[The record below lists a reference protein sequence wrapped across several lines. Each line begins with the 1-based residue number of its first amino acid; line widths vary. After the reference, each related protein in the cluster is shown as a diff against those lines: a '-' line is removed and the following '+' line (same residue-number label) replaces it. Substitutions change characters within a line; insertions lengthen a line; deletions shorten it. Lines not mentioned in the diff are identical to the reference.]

1 MTENFTGSPRPT
13 LGVEWELVFVDRQT
27 RDTVPVA
34 EQVME
39 ILDRDHPGHGLHRE
53 FLANTV
59 ELVTGICEDVPQA
72 VKDLQGRLDL
82 LRSVTDQLE
91 VDLWSS
97 GSHPFTRGTD
107 QIVGPKPAHREILE
121 RTQWWGRQMII
132 WGIHVHVGVKDADRV
147 WPIINALQVQFPH
160 ILAMSASSPS
170 WNGEDMGYASNR
182 SLLYRQLPTAGLPP
196 AIDTW
201 EQWQSYMH
209 DQSKSGVINHTGS
222 MHVDIRP
229 ASNLGTIEVRV
240 ADSTTNMREL
250 SAIVAFIHC
259 LVVHYDRMYEAGEEL
274 PSIQP
279 WHTAENKWRAA
290 RYGMDALVIT
300 DRDTTE
306 RWVKD
311 DLADLLVT
319 LEPIAAD
326 LNCVVELRIIHEIIN
341 GGAGYER
348 QRAAAA
354 RAGAAPALATEEEV
368 RAIEAD
374 LGASPWAAAVDL
386 GVRELK
392 LGRPILD

>member
-182 SLLYRQLPTAGLPP
+182 SLLYQQLPTAGLPP

-326 LNCVVELRIIHEIIN
+326 LNCVDELRIIHEIIN
-341 GGAGYER
+341 GGVGYER

>member
-1 MTENFTGSPRPT
+1 MTENFAGSPRPT
-13 LGVEWELVFVDRQT
+13 LGVEWELVFVDRDN

-34 EQVME
+34 EE
-39 ILDRDHPGHGLHRE
+39 AIDILDRDHPGHGIQRE

-59 ELVTGICEDVPQA
+59 ELVTGICDDVPQA
-72 VKDLQGRLDL
+72 VADLQGRLDIL
-82 LRSVTDQLE
+82 TGVADQLG

-147 WPIINALQVQFPH
+147 WPIINALQLQFPH
-160 ILAMSASSPS
+160 ILAMSCSSPG

-182 SLLYRQLPTAGLPP
+182 SLLYQQLPTAGLPP
-196 AIDTW
+196 AIETW
-201 EQWQSYMH
+201 EQWQGYMH

-222 MHVDIRP
+222 MHLDIRP

-250 SAIVAFIHC
+250 AAIVAFTHC

-290 RYGMDALVIT
+290 RYGMDALIIT
-300 DRDTTE
+300 DRDTNE

-311 DLADLLVT
+311 DLADLLDV
-319 LEPIAAD
+319 LEPVAVD
-326 LNCVVELRIIHEIIN
+326 LGCLDELRVVHEIIN

-348 QRAAAA
+348 QRAAA
-354 RAGAAPALATEEEV
+354 RNAGAAPALATEEEV
-368 RAIEAD
+368 RAIEAG
-374 LGASPWAAAVDL
+374 LGGSPWAAAVDL

>member
-13 LGVEWELVFVDRQT
+13 LGVEWELVFVDRRT

-59 ELVTGICEDVPQA
+59 ELVTGICEDVPEA
-72 VKDLQGRLDL
+72 VSDLQGRLDVL
-82 LRSVTDQLE
+82 SSVTDQLE

-160 ILAMSASSPS
+160 ILAMSASSPG

-182 SLLYRQLPTAGLPP
+182 SLLYQQLPTAGLPP
-196 AIDTW
+196 AITTW
-201 EQWQSYMH
+201 EQWQDYMH
-209 DQSKSGVINHTGS
+209 DQAKSGVINHTGS
-222 MHVDIRP
+222 MHLDIRP

-250 SAIVAFIHC
+250 AAIVAFIHC

-311 DLADLLVT
+311 DLADLLDI
-319 LEPIAAD
+319 LEPVAAD
-326 LNCVVELRIIHEIIN
+326 LNCVDELRVIHEIIN

-348 QRAAAA
+348 QRAAAG

>member
-147 WPIINALQVQFPH
+147 WPIINAL
-160 ILAMSASSPS
+160 
-170 WNGEDMGYASNR
+170 NR
-182 SLLYRQLPTAGLPP
+182 
-196 AIDTW
+196 
-201 EQWQSYMH
+201 
-209 DQSKSGVINHTGS
+209 
-222 MHVDIRP
+222 
-229 ASNLGTIEVRV
+229 
-240 ADSTTNMREL
+240 
-250 SAIVAFIHC
+250 
-259 LVVHYDRMYEAGEEL
+259 
-274 PSIQP
+274 
-279 WHTAENKWRAA
+279 
-290 RYGMDALVIT
+290 
-300 DRDTTE
+300 
-306 RWVKD
+306 
-311 DLADLLVT
+311 
-319 LEPIAAD
+319 
-326 LNCVVELRIIHEIIN
+326 
-341 GGAGYER
+341 
-348 QRAAAA
+348 
-354 RAGAAPALATEEEV
+354 
-368 RAIEAD
+368 
-374 LGASPWAAAVDL
+374 
-386 GVRELK
+386 
-392 LGRPILD
+392 